1 MEISEGEATEL
12 NSKTAFVKRALFGES
27 NQALE
32 AAIGNSL
39 HELEQLAQLKIPEP
53 VHQLAIEN
61 VENTVQ
67 DQRERHLMFIC
78 QKRHLVLGKIKKS
91 APLDVR
97 DLSKKI
103 GLKSGLFE
111 FFWKRY
117 FAGPTPLYLHTH
129 PTLDKRTLTNNE
141 FSGWDFGT
149 GGKFDSEQTIK
160 FFNMFAQF
168 FSQGDLQNLEI
179 NLRHKRSI
187 MLATSEGIIWLIK
200 KRGKIP
206 IIQEPTAKAARKYGK
221 KMKEAMTRWGWAV
234 ADRVDEPMLESQVRE
249 DCYLALEKFCER
261 NGMVAFAN
269 RDYKSNILKRIGA

>member
-1 MEISEGEATEL
+1 MEISEGEVTGP
-12 NSKTAFVKRALFGES
+12 NGKTAFAKKALFGES
-27 NQALE
+27 SQALE
-32 AAIGNSL
+32 TAIGSSL
-39 HELEQLAQLKIPEP
+39 HELEQLARLKIPEP
-53 VHQLAIEN
+53 VHQLAVES

-78 QKRHLVLGKIKKS
+78 QKGHLIPGKIKKS
-91 APLDVR
+91 APLNVR

-103 GLKSGLFE
+103 GLKIGLFE
-111 FFWKRY
+111 FFWERY

-129 PTLDKRTLTNNE
+129 PTLDKRTLTSNE
-141 FSGWDFGT
+141 FSGWDFGS
-149 GGKFDSEQTIK
+149 GEKFDSEQAIK

-168 FSQGDLQNLEI
+168 FSQGDLQTLEI
-179 NLRHKRSI
+179 DLRHKRSI

-200 KRGKIP
+200 KREEIP
-206 IIQEPTAKAARKYGK
+206 IIQDPTAKAARKYGK

-234 ADRVDEPMLESQVRE
+234 SDRVDEPMLESQVRE

-261 NGMVAFAN
+261 NGIVAFAN